1 MSETDS
7 PADQPSLM
15 SLLAALLRP
24 RRSAS
29 EARRRIRRRIEEVRA
44 VAREVE
50 ELMTALPE
58 PAPEDLQAMVN
69 GKLPWTP
76 EAHMLALLREIRS
89 RLEISDLPLLAVL
102 DADDVARPEE
112 LSAAGFDAV
121 LVKPFPF
128 GEIEKYLVA

>member
-7 PADQPSLM
+7 PAVQPSLI
-15 SLLAALLRP
+15 SLLGALLRP

-50 ELMTALPE
+50 EVMTALPE

-69 GKLPWTP
+69 GTLPWTP
-76 EAHMLALLREIRS
+76 EAHMLALLREVRS
-89 RLEISDLPLLAVL
+89 RLLAACELMDQHGRHSPSSLLHRWHVRAEVDPHLLSALRAV
-102 DADDVARPEE
+102 AVARR
-112 LSAAGFDAV
+112 G
-121 LVKPFPF
+121 
-128 GEIEKYLVA
+128 